1 MCSLVLQ
8 KIKNKYYHVT
18 FSCDQSEEMFSE
30 SSRCEAF
37 VSLLETFLY
46 GNKFVDCLAFC
57 LDKKSGDLL
66 LYQKRNGA
74 VAKLIHDLAVGYGFY
89 LKNNGNKSWFLDKTC
104 HKSTVPARKIL
115 SISKSIHTRPDDYVT
130 FPYSSIRAYLY
141 DDVPKWLDKSHIAKR
156 YNSALKYSELL
167 NSTL

>member
-1 MCSLVLQ
+1 MLKKVILGLIILLSTLMSTSDASALTWSYQNSSLQTTPISGILNGNAPCSSQRLQ
-8 KIKNKYYHVT
+8 TMRVYGL
-18 FSCDQSEEMFSE
+18 SEQS
-30 SSRCEAF
+30 
-37 VSLLETFLY
+37 L
-46 GNKFVDCLAFC
+46 FC
-57 LDKKSGDLL
+57 LHGDDKITLG
-66 LYQKRNGA
+66 
-74 VAKLIHDLAVGYGFY
+74 VGYGFY

-104 HKSTVPARKIL
+104 HKSTVPARKVL